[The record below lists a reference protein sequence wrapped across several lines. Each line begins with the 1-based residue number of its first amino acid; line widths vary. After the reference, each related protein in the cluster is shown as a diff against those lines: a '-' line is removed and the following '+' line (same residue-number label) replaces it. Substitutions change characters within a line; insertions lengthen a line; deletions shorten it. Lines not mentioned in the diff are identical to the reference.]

1 MENEVQNN
9 VAEPTATQNTNVSPE
24 EKKGLSIASMIL
36 GIVSIVV
43 CAQTEK
49 DIASRYEQMNK
60 NERVPQSVLDQWQKE
75 QEKKQKRKNYGSN
88 RNGIE

>member
-1 MENEVQNN
+1 
-9 VAEPTATQNTNVSPE
+9 
-24 EKKGLSIASMIL
+24 
-36 GIVSIVV
+36 
-43 CAQTEK
+43 
-49 DIASRYEQMNK
+49 MNK